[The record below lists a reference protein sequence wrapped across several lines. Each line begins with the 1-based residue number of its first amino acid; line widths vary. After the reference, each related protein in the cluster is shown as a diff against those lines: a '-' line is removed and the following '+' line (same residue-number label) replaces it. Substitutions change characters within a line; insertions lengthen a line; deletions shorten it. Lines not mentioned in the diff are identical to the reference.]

1 MISRTYA
8 IAKKEIKQLIRDWR
22 MLFVLLFFPTFLLGV
37 FGYAVNFDVQNVKL
51 AVYDQE
57 MSEQSRDFIN
67 SLSGSQYFDVVK
79 TIRGNEEIKSTLDK
93 KQAQVVLIIPRNFSR
108 DAGKKSEPAEM
119 QVLVDG
125 VDGNTATIIQ
135 NYLTAAA
142 MKFSGEIQSKDMSKY
157 GISAGIP
164 VELETV
170 FWFNPELETT
180 LFLIPGLIAMILIVT
195 AVVSVSLSLVRE
207 KERGTIEQ
215 INVSSLRIYELLI
228 GKTLPY
234 WLIAVVDAL
243 FILFASYILFGT
255 EVRGNY
261 FLLFLSITFF
271 LLACTS
277 IGIFVSVISDSMQVA
292 FAVSTFISMLPS
304 IIISGFIFPIESM
317 PGILQLLS
325 NITPAKFFIISLR
338 AVMLRGVGISAFW
351 DQFIYMFIF
360 ALIMFLMA
368 VVVNQVKEKKV

>member
-57 MSEQSRDFIN
+57 MSEKSRDFIN
-67 SLSGSQYFDVVK
+67 SLSSSQYFDVVK

-93 KQAQVVLIIPRNFSR
+93 KQAQVVLIIPRSFSR

-142 MKFSGEIQSKDMSKY
+142 MKFSGKIQSRDMSKY
-157 GISAGIP
+157 GMSAGIP

-243 FILFASYILFGT
+243 FILFASYFLFGT

-277 IGIFVSVISDSMQVA
+277 MGIFVSVISDSMQVA
-292 FAVSTFISMLPS
+292 FAVSTFVSMLPS